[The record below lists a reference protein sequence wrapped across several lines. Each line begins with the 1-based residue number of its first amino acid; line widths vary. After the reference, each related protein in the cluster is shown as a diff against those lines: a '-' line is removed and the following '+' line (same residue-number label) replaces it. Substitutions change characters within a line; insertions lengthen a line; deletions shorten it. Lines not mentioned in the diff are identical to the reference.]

1 LDEPTGGLDTRSKA
15 IVQERLATGCCCLL
29 VSHNAE
35 QMRRLAVTGYELS
48 AGHLTEVW
56 AGMNYIALDHWDL
69 MIVASLLLINGVLS
83 LALSL
88 GLVRSLLIAAI
99 RMTVQLLLVGLV
111 LEALFTLLSPL
122 WTTLAVIAMLLFA
135 GSEVMA
141 RQRHRLRGFWSYG
154 LGTGATA
161 MASVLV
167 TAFALTTQV
176 APDPSYHPQ
185 YALPLLGMVLGNTMT
200 GVGLALDA
208 LTSGLIAGRAG
219 VGARL
224 ALGETIPSATLSVV
238 RKALRTALMP
248 TVNAM
253 AATGLVTLPGM
264 MTGQILSGLEPQEA
278 VKYQLLVM
286 FLISGGTAIR
296 SIAAVYRGIWR
307 LTDRRHRLRLD
318 RLSVPS
324 R

>member
-1 LDEPTGGLDTRSKA
+1 
-15 IVQERLATGCCCLL
+15 
-29 VSHNAE
+29 
-35 QMRRLAVTGYELS
+35 
-48 AGHLTEVW
+48 
-56 AGMNYIALDHWDL
+56 
-69 MIVASLLLINGVLS
+69 
-83 LALSL
+83 
-88 GLVRSLLIAAI
+88 
-99 RMTVQLLLVGLV
+99 
-111 LEALFTLLSPL
+111 
-122 WTTLAVIAMLLFA
+122 
-135 GSEVMA
+135 
-141 RQRHRLRGFWSYG
+141 
-154 LGTGATA
+154 

-238 RKALRTALMP
+238 HKALRTALMP

>member
-1 LDEPTGGLDTRSKA
+1 
-15 IVQERLATGCCCLL
+15 
-29 VSHNAE
+29 
-35 QMRRLAVTGYELS
+35 
-48 AGHLTEVW
+48 
-56 AGMNYIALDHWDL
+56 
-69 MIVASLLLINGVLS
+69 
-83 LALSL
+83 
-88 GLVRSLLIAAI
+88 
-99 RMTVQLLLVGLV
+99 
-111 LEALFTLLSPL
+111 
-122 WTTLAVIAMLLFA
+122 
-135 GSEVMA
+135 
-141 RQRHRLRGFWSYG
+141 
-154 LGTGATA
+154 

-208 LTSGLIAGRAG
+208 LTSGLITGRAG
-219 VGARL
+219 VEARL
-224 ALGETIPSATLSVV
+224 TLGETIRSATLPVV

-264 MTGQILSGLEPQEA
+264 MTGQILSGVEPQEA

-286 FLISGGTAIR
+286 FLISGGTAIG
-296 SIAAVYRGIWR
+296 SIAAVYGGVWR

-318 RLSVPS
+318 WLSVPS